1 MSNERT
7 EAVQAVVDRMTSW
20 HDTATEGRIEQE
32 LRDAL
37 GKTDVDLDDDEIAR
51 LVEAIEGSE
60 GQVSV
65 SEVLG

>member
-20 HDTATEGRIEQE
+20 HDTATEGTIEQE

-37 GKTDVDLDDDEIAR
+37 SKTDVDLDDDEITR
-51 LVEAIEGSE
+51 LAEAIEGSE